1 MASLVAV
8 VSCASY
14 EIARRVYEAIADL
27 KSGASIIALA
37 VVRCSVHVQSIFC
50 DIFGSIQTAAI
61 FAAFGKGCCDVSIQG
76 FHWVVE
82 SFHSF
87 AFIDATS
94 MADALES
101 VCNKEALYSKI
112 AGQNM
117 F

>member
-37 VVRCSVHVQSIFC
+37 VVRCSVHVQS
-50 DIFGSIQTAAI
+50 I